1 MKIVS
6 LGGGPAGL
14 YFSLLMKKAFP
25 ASDITVYERNRPD
38 DTFGWG
44 VVFSRETLSHFESAD
59 PESYRR
65 ITGKFAYWD
74 DIETWYRGARTVSTG
89 HGFCGL
95 ARRELLLILQE
106 RCRELGVQLHFQ
118 HEVKSLSD
126 LPPADLVL
134 AADGVHSPTRAA
146 LSDVVKPS
154 LDTRPNRFCW
164 LGTTRPL
171 RAFTFVFKETPHGLF
186 RVHAYPFDDR
196 TSTWIVECTED
207 TWRSAGLD
215 RLDEAGTVAFCE
227 ALFAEELEG
236 HPLLANRS
244 TWRTFPTVRCAQWSS
259 GNVVLMGDAV
269 HTAHFSIGSGTK
281 LAMEDAVALV
291 EAFRAHGT
299 SDVPAVLAA
308 YQKARQLDVL
318 KIQRAAQTSLEWF
331 EHTERYAGQ
340 HPLQFTFN
348 LMTRSKRITWENL
361 RLRDAAFVDQVDR
374 WFATQAG
381 TKLNSDGSAPPPL
394 FAPFTVR
401 SVTLPNRVV
410 VSPMCQY
417 AAKDGVVGDWH
428 LVHYGSR
435 AVGGAGLVLTEMT
448 DVSPEGRITP
458 GCAGIWSDAQEAAW
472 KRVVD
477 FVHSQSDA
485 KVGLQLAHAGRK
497 GSCSPPSEGDKP
509 LSEGGWECVGPSAI
523 AYKPDWHV
531 PKEMDEA
538 DMARVVEAFAAG
550 ARRADR
556 AGFDVLELHA
566 AHGYLLSSFLSPLS
580 NRRADGYGGSLE
592 NRLRF
597 PLRVL
602 DAVRAAWP
610 AHKPL
615 FVRISA
621 SDWLGDEG
629 LTTADAVAIS
639 RAMKAHGA
647 DVMDVSTGGN
657 VPESRPETGRMYQVP
672 FAEAVRYGAGMP
684 VMAVGALQGA
694 DHANTVLAAGRAD
707 LCALARAFLSD
718 PYLVHQHA
726 QAHGVDSVP
735 WPREYLAVKPRR

>member
-1 MKIVS
+1 
-6 LGGGPAGL
+6 
-14 YFSLLMKKAFP
+14 
-25 ASDITVYERNRPD
+25 
-38 DTFGWG
+38 
-44 VVFSRETLSHFESAD
+44 
-59 PESYRR
+59 
-65 ITGKFAYWD
+65 
-74 DIETWYRGARTVSTG
+74 
-89 HGFCGL
+89 
-95 ARRELLLILQE
+95 
-106 RCRELGVQLHFQ
+106 
-118 HEVKSLSD
+118 
-126 LPPADLVL
+126 
-134 AADGVHSPTRAA
+134 
-146 LSDVVKPS
+146 
-154 LDTRPNRFCW
+154 
-164 LGTTRPL
+164 
-171 RAFTFVFKETPHGLF
+171 
-186 RVHAYPFDDR
+186 
-196 TSTWIVECTED
+196 
-207 TWRSAGLD
+207 
-215 RLDEAGTVAFCE
+215 
-227 ALFAEELEG
+227 
-236 HPLLANRS
+236 
-244 TWRTFPTVRCAQWSS
+244 
-259 GNVVLMGDAV
+259 
-269 HTAHFSIGSGTK
+269 
-281 LAMEDAVALV
+281 
-291 EAFRAHGT
+291 
-299 SDVPAVLAA
+299 
-308 YQKARQLDVL
+308 
-318 KIQRAAQTSLEWF
+318 
-331 EHTERYAGQ
+331 
-340 HPLQFTFN
+340 
-348 LMTRSKRITWENL
+348 
-361 RLRDAAFVDQVDR
+361 VDR
-374 WFATQAG
+374 WFAEQSG
-381 TKLNSDGSAPPPL
+381 TPLNSDGSAPPPL

-458 GCAGIWSDAQEAAW
+458 GCAGIWNAEQEAAW

-477 FVHSQSDA
+477 FVHGNSHA
-485 KVGLQLAHAGRK
+485 MVGLQLAHAGRK
-497 GSCSPPSEGDKP
+497 GSCSPPSQGDRP
-509 LSEGGWECVGPSAI
+509 LSEGAWDCVGPSAI
-523 AYKPDWHV
+523 PYKPNWHV

-538 DMARVVEAFAAG
+538 DMARLVQDFAEG

-580 NRRADGYGGSLE
+580 NRRTDSCGGSLE

-629 LTTADAVAIS
+629 LTVQDAVAIS

-657 VPESRPETGRMYQVP
+657 VPQSRPETGRMYQVP
-672 FAEAVRYGAGMP
+672 FAEAVRFGAGMP
-684 VMAVGALQGA
+684 VMAVGAIQGA

-726 QAHGVDSVP
+726 QAHGVDALP